1 VAVRYNFTG
10 SSGAQSLTTSDPFA
24 TIVFTANPIQI
35 ITLDSGGAQLACAG
49 FGTCNLQT
57 GTTYYL
63 FDFETLPGGVTH
75 PGTQWT
81 YNAAPIGTS
90 PGPGPVAWTPGSP
103 CSSGCTLQV
112 TVAGVS
118 RQMPITISGSGPP
131 TGLSFYTVTPCRLF
145 DTRNPSGPL
154 AGPALVAGANR
165 TLTAAGQ
172 CGIPATA
179 RALSLNVTVTQPGAA
194 GDLRFFP
201 GGSVVPLVS
210 TINYR
215 AGQSRA
221 NNAVAALGA
230 AGDLTVLCDQ
240 GAGTVQ
246 LILDVNGYFQ

>member
-1 VAVRYNFTG
+1 
-10 SSGAQSLTTSDPFA
+10 
-24 TIVFTANPIQI
+24 
-35 ITLDSGGAQLACAG
+35 
-49 FGTCNLQT
+49 
-57 GTTYYL
+57 
-63 FDFETLPGGVTH
+63 
-75 PGTQWT
+75 
-81 YNAAPIGTS
+81 
-90 PGPGPVAWTPGSP
+90 
-103 CSSGCTLQV
+103 
-112 TVAGVS
+112 
-118 RQMPITISGSGPP
+118 M
-131 TGLSFYTVTPCRLF
+131 
-145 DTRNPSGPL
+145 
-154 AGPALVAGANR
+154 
-165 TLTAAGQ
+165 AAGQ

-221 NNAVAALGA
+221 NSAVAVLGA